1 MGAPDRQV
9 VMVYDQNAGELLA
22 RICRSAS
29 VGAASLC
36 VEIRL
41 KVTWRMLRR
50 AGSIFFDSFR
60 SSVMFVRFLCNSACA
75 CVRIICL
82 MQVSQCDARHR
93 HHLL

>member
-1 MGAPDRQV
+1 
-9 VMVYDQNAGELLA
+9 MVYNQNAGELLA
-22 RICRSAS
+22 RICRTAG
-29 VGAASLC
+29 VGAASLY

-50 AGSIFFDSFR
+50 AGSIFLDSFR
-60 SSVMFVRFLCNSACA
+60 SSVIFVRFLCNSA